1 MSFHIMRLLPKYLRL
16 ALALVLGAGS
26 MLASH
31 AYESTKAERNLVHD
45 GNKAFND
52 GNYAKAL
59 DYYNK
64 ALIASPGSEF
74 AAFNR
79 ATALSKLS
87 STPEDSTFREAISIY
102 ENLGQAASNV
112 TIKEKANFNLGNM
125 AFQQQ
130 DYPTSIEFY
139 KETLRIN
146 PSNTRARE
154 NLRVAQL
161 KMPPQDENQDNQD
174 QQQDQQQQEQDQ
186 QQDQQQQE
194 QEQQQQPDLSNN
206 AEQILQTMQN
216 RENQTRE
223 KTKETEVPTGQRTT
237 DKPW

>member
-1 MSFHIMRLLPKYLRL
+1 MRFITKYLRL
-16 ALALVLGAGS
+16 ALMLIACSGSVLSAC
-26 MLASH
+26 
-31 AYESTKAERNLVHD
+31 AYESTKAERNYVHD
-45 GNKAFND
+45 GNKAYKD

-64 ALIASPGSEF
+64 ALMASPGSEF

-87 STPEDSTFREAISIY
+87 STPEDSTFREAVTIY
-102 ENLGQAASNV
+102 ENLGQAASN
-112 TIKEKANFNLGNM
+112 TMIKEKANFNLGNM
-125 AFQQQ
+125 AFQRQ

-161 KMPPQDENQDNQD
+161 KLPPQDENENQQD
-174 QQQDQQQQEQDQ
+174 QQEQQQDQQQDQQDQQDQQQQEQ
-186 QQDQQQQE
+186 
-194 QEQQQQPDLSNN
+194 QQQPELSNN

-223 KTKETEVPTGQRTT
+223 KTKDVEVPTGQRTT

>member
-1 MSFHIMRLLPKYLRL
+1 MSFHLMRVLPKYLRF
-16 ALALVLGAGS
+16 AIMLVLATGS
-26 MLASH
+26 TLSTY
-31 AYESTKAERNLVHD
+31 AYQSTKAERNLVHD
-45 GNKAFND
+45 GNKAFSD

-59 DYYNK
+59 DYYDK
-64 ALIASPGSEF
+64 ALAASPGSEF

-87 STPEDSTFREAISIY
+87 STPEDSTYREAISIY
-102 ENLGQAASNV
+102 ENLGQAASNIM
-112 TIKEKANFNLGNM
+112 IKEKANFNLGNM

-139 KETLRIN
+139 KEALRIN

-161 KMPPQDENQDNQD
+161 KLPPQDDNQDQQDQQQQD
-174 QQQDQQQQEQDQ
+174 QQQDQQQEQDQ
-186 QQDQQQQE
+186 QEQQQQ
-194 QEQQQQPDLSNN
+194 QQPQPDLSNN

-223 KTKETEVPTGQRTT
+223 KTKDVEVPTGQRTT